1 LAKNTPKNNAE
12 STTNAVP
19 AGLAGPV
26 AVLISATIILAG
38 LIAYSTSF
46 GGQFMLDDFRTVFDN
61 PKVARFQPLEGDSWE
76 RLLKS
81 RRAVAEITFAVN
93 HWSVREF
100 LDIEH
105 DPENRPAHSTTG
117 YHAVNI
123 GIHIASALL
132 LFGLIRRT
140 LVLPSVR
147 EKFAVASPWLAGAVA
162 LLWVVHPLTT
172 QGVTYIC
179 QRSESLMSFF
189 YITMLYCICR
199 LGFPGARL
207 WLWGSLAVVVCA
219 LGMGTKAIMVT
230 APFAALLYDRC
241 FIAGSFKEALRRRA
255 PIYIGVAATLSILF
269 LTGVATGVFSLEPSK
284 TKVGFGYRGV
294 TPLEYLLTQQ
304 GVLLKYLQL
313 TFWPRHLLLDYQW
326 PHVDSSDGGQVAA
339 ALGFGVIILSLLVGT
354 IYLLWKRPA
363 AGFLPAM
370 FFLILLPTSS
380 FVPISDA
387 LFEHRMYL
395 AVAAVIGTVVFGAWW
410 VIRKATGDPPPLAAI
425 AVLLLLLLGSTTGL
439 CIRTYQ
445 RNMDYGNEMIM
456 LQQAV
461 EQRTTT
467 SRARNNL
474 GFHRA
479 RIGDQLMSRADAA
492 TDPQAAALR
501 AQANRLYAEALQLF
515 TEACEANPT
524 NPRLWYNRANTL
536 VLMDRDE
543 EAIEMYEEAERLV
556 REDPSGRKYPAPFV
570 NHAIVL
576 YEDAERLIRRA
587 RNENR
592 TPERI
597 EQLVAEATG
606 LLDQVQA
613 LYEEALERSR
623 QRKKIEF
630 IAESK
635 DARYIAKAHNGLGNV
650 VYQRANML
658 PNDDLAGKAAL
669 VRTSIEHYRMALA
682 ADPGN
687 RPATGNI
694 ERAQDWLLRL
704 ETALLQESAS

>member
-1 LAKNTPKNNAE
+1 MAKHTPKD
-12 STTNAVP
+12 STKPSYVSA
-19 AGLAGPV
+19 ALAGPI

-38 LIAYSTSF
+38 LIAYSSSF
-46 GGQFMLDDFRTVFDN
+46 GGQFMLDDFRTVYDN
-61 PKVARFQPLEGDSWE
+61 PKVVRFQPLDGDSWA

-100 LDIEH
+100 LDVEH
-105 DPENRPAHSTTG
+105 NPANRDAHPTTG

-140 LVLPSVR
+140 LLLPSMR
-147 EKFAVASPWLAGAVA
+147 ETFAGASPWLAGAVA

-189 YITMLYCICR
+189 YIGMLYCVCR

-207 WLWGSLAVVVCA
+207 WLWGSLAVIACA
-219 LGMGTKAIMVT
+219 LGMGTKGIMVT

-241 FIAGSFKEALRRRA
+241 FIAGSFKEALRKRA

-269 LTGVATGVFSLEPSK
+269 ITGVATGVFSLEPSK
-284 TKVGFGYRGV
+284 TKVGFGYRDV

-304 GVLLKYLQL
+304 GVLMKYLQL

-326 PHVDSSDGGQVAA
+326 PHVDTSDGGQVIS
-339 ALGFGVIILSLLVGT
+339 ALGFGVVILSLLAGT

-410 VIRKATGDPPPLAAI
+410 VIRKAAGDPPPLAGI

-439 CIRTYQ
+439 SIRTYQ
-445 RNMDYGNEMIM
+445 RNTDYSNEIVM

-461 EQRTTT
+461 ELRTTT

-474 GFHRA
+474 GFQVA
-479 RIGDQLMSRADAA
+479 RTGDEFSSRADATA
-492 TDPQAAALR
+492 DPQQAAVLR
-501 AQANRLYAEALQLF
+501 GQADRLYAEALRLF

-543 EAIEMYEEAERLV
+543 EAIEMYQEAERLV
-556 REDPSGRKYPAPFV
+556 REDPTGRKYPAPFV

-576 YEDAERLIRRA
+576 YEDAERRIRRA
-587 RNENR
+587 RGENR
-592 TPERI
+592 TPERL
-597 EQLVAEATG
+597 EQLASEATA
-606 LLDQVQA
+606 LLDETQA

-623 QRKKIEF
+623 QRKKVEF

-650 VYQRANML
+650 AYQRANIL

-669 VRTSIEHYRMALA
+669 VRTALQRYRLALA

-704 ETALLQESAS
+704 ETAMLQETGS